1 MPEGPLTPDKRTLQV
16 DPDDIAAPPRAPFVE
31 LGLVSCFSFLRGASD
46 AVDLVLAAHALGY
59 DALGIADA
67 NSMAGVVRIHTEAK
81 TLKLR
86 PVIGCRIETVEG
98 LAFLAYPENRA
109 AYGRMC
115 RLISAGRMQ
124 TLGGEWQDKG
134 VCEIDLALLADHSEG
149 VQLILLP
156 PDDLDARFT
165 IQVPSNVIALADF
178 VSRRNRR
185 GAVRRRDIA
194 PAAKPHSSPDS
205 AAGGNVAEDEG
216 ACRTDEVSASLLPRR
231 SLRETASLAASFVD
245 LLPHIAEQLPTL
257 SHIAASYLYRGDD
270 IARIE
275 RLDHHARANGLG
287 LLATNDVHYHAPE
300 RRALQDVMTAIRHK
314 TTVAKAGHLLHPNA
328 ERHLK
333 SPAQMQRLFARWPHA
348 ITAAR
353 EVADRCDFSLD
364 ELRYEY
370 PEEIYPDGQTPQA
383 FLESEVWAGAGR
395 RYPEG
400 VPDTVRQT
408 LAREFA
414 LIAKLDLAR
423 YFLTIKDIVDF
434 ARGCEP
440 PILCQGRGSAANSA
454 VCYVLG
460 ITSVDPAK
468 HQLLFDRFI
477 SEERKE
483 PPDIDVDFEHERRE
497 EVIQYI
503 YAKYGR
509 HRAGLCATVIHYR
522 PRMAI
527 REVGKAMGL
536 SEDVT
541 SALARTVWGGW
552 GREISE
558 KHAAETGLDV
568 RDPLL
573 RRVLKLTEQMI
584 GMPRHL
590 GQHVGG
596 FILTEGALSETVP
609 IGNGAMPE
617 RSFIEWDKD
626 DIDALGIL
634 KVDVLALG
642 MLTCIRK
649 CLDLLGAHHG
659 RSLTLATVPRE
670 DPETYAML
678 RKGDSLGVFQVESRA
693 QMNMLPRLRP
703 REFYDLVIQV
713 AIVRP
718 GPIQGDMVH
727 PYLKRRRGAEPVR
740 IPAPAPEHGP
750 PDELTSIL
758 GRTLGVPIFQ
768 EQAMK
773 IALDAAKFSS
783 LEANRLRKAMATFRS
798 RGMVDELQDMMV
810 ERMVARGYDRDFA
823 QRCFNQ
829 IRGFGEYG
837 FPESHAASFAQLVYV
852 SSWLKCHYPAAFA
865 AALLNSQPMGFYAP
879 AQIVRDAVE
888 HGVAVLPVDVNAS
901 GWDCTLEKKEE
912 GVSRRGAEKKER
924 RGGVALATQPH
935 CPSNGAAGGS
945 VADEESAFGT
955 RDISAPSFSSAPLRE
970 TNLDRSHALRLGLRQ
985 IDGLPEHVAA
995 ALVSAR
1001 AAGEPFR
1008 DVADLRTRAGL
1019 SPAHIERLASADAF
1033 TSLGLTR
1040 RQALWD
1046 ARSLIAAPDL
1056 PLFRAAG
1063 VRDEGGER
1071 RTIAL
1076 PAMPLSEE
1084 VVADYQTTRL
1094 SLKAHPMAFLR
1105 ADLAARGFVRACDL
1119 RERKFRSMVQVAGVV
1134 LIRQRPGSAKGV
1146 TFITLEDETGVVN
1159 LVVWPDLKEKQRKVV
1174 MGARLMEVRGR
1185 VEYDDEVIHVIAAH
1199 MTDATERLHALSED
1213 LLSAPL
1219 ARADEVNRPVPE
1231 RGLQSGPDGH
1241 PRDVRIVPKSRDFH

>member
-1 MPEGPLTPDKRTLQV
+1 MPEGPLTPDKRTLDI
-16 DPDDIAAPPRAPFVE
+16 DPADIAPPERAPFVE
-31 LGLVSCFSFLRGASD
+31 LGLASCFSFLRGASD
-46 AVDLVLAAHALGY
+46 AVDLVLAAHAQGY
-59 DALGIADA
+59 DALGIADV
-67 NSMAGVVRIHTEAK
+67 NSLAGVVRIHTEAR
-81 TLKLR
+81 TLRMR

-98 LAFLAYPENRA
+98 LAFLAYPEDRA
-109 AYGRMC
+109 AYGRLC
-115 RLISAGRMQ
+115 RLISAGRMR
-124 TLGGEWQDKG
+124 TLDGGWQDKG
-134 VCEIDLALLADHSEG
+134 VCEIDLALLAGHAEG

-156 PDDLDARFT
+156 PDDLDAVFT
-165 IQVPSNVIALADF
+165 IKVPSNVIPF
-178 VSRRNRR
+178 RRPQESEIPDQ
-185 GAVRRRDIA
+185 VRSDERMERTAPFSELLPDIA
-194 PAAKPHSSPDS
+194 
-205 AAGGNVAEDEG
+205 G
-216 ACRTDEVSASLLPRR
+216 
-231 SLRETASLAASFVD
+231 
-245 LLPHIAEQLPTL
+245 QLPTL
-257 SHIAASYLYRGDD
+257 RHLAAAYLYRGDD

-275 RLDHHARANGLG
+275 RLDSLARAHGLA

-314 TTVAKAGHLLHPNA
+314 TTVARAGHLLHPNA

-333 SPAQMQRLFARWPHA
+333 SPAAMQRLFARWPHA
-348 ITAAR
+348 IRAAR
-353 EVADRCDFSLD
+353 EVADRCRFSLD

-370 PEEIYPDGQTPQA
+370 PEEIYPGGETPQA
-383 FLESEVWAGAGR
+383 FLESAVWAGAGR

-400 VPDTVRQT
+400 LPETVRET
-408 LAREFA
+408 LQRELA

-434 ARGCEP
+434 ARGQKP

-503 YAKYGR
+503 YRKYGR
-509 HRAGLCATVIHYR
+509 DRAGLCATVIHYR

-568 RDPLL
+568 TDPHL

-596 FILTEGALSETVP
+596 FILTESPLIETVP
-609 IGNGAMPE
+609 VGNGAMPE

-659 RSLTLATVPRE
+659 RALTLATVPRE

-727 PYLKRRRGAEPVR
+727 PYLKRRRGAEPVM
-740 IPAPAPEHGP
+740 IPAPSPEHGP

-865 AALLNSQPMGFYAP
+865 CGLLNSQPMGFYAP
-879 AQIVRDAVE
+879 AQIVRDACD
-888 HGVAVLPVDVNAS
+888 HGVKVRPVDVNHS
-901 GWDCTLEKKEE
+901 GWDCTLEK
-912 GVSRRGAEKKER
+912 G
-924 RGGVALATQPH
+924 
-935 CPSNGAAGGS
+935 
-945 VADEESAFGT
+945 
-955 RDISAPSFSSAPLRE
+955 
-970 TNLDRSHALRLGLRQ
+970 ALRLGLRQ

-1001 AAGEPFR
+1001 EVGGPFR
-1008 DVADLRTRAGL
+1008 DIADLRARAGL

-1033 TSLGLTR
+1033 TSLNLTR

-1046 ARSLIAAPDL
+1046 ARSLVAAPDL

-1063 VRDEGGER
+1063 VREEGGER
-1071 RTIAL
+1071 AAISL

-1119 RERKFRSMVQVAGVV
+1119 RARKFRSMVQVAGVV

-1159 LVVWPDLKEKQRKVV
+1159 LVVWPDLKERQRKVV
-1174 MGARLMEVRGR
+1174 MGARLIEVRGR
-1185 VEYDDEVIHVIAAH
+1185 VEYDDEVIHVIAQNL
-1199 MTDATERLHALSED
+1199 TDATHRLHALSED
-1213 LLSAPL
+1213 DLLDAPL
-1219 ARADEVNRPVPE
+1219 ARADEAGRLMPG
-1231 RGLQSGPDGH
+1231 RGPPPPRDMIDELAPQPNVTGH
-1241 PRDVRIVPKSRDFH
+1241 PRDHRILPKSRDFH

>member
-1 MPEGPLTPDKRTLQV
+1 MPDAPLTPDRRTLAL
-16 DPDDIAAPPRAPFVE
+16 DPGEIAAPSRAPFVE
-31 LGLVSCFSFLRGASD
+31 LGLASCFSFLRGASD
-46 AVDLVLAAHALGY
+46 AVDLALTAHAHGY
-59 DALGIADA
+59 DAIGIADA
-67 NSMAGVVRIHTEAK
+67 NSMAGVVRLHTEAK
-81 TLKLR
+81 ALKLR
-86 PVIGCRIETVEG
+86 PIIGCRIETTEG
-98 LAFLAYPENRA
+98 LNFLAYPKNRA
-109 AYGRMC
+109 AYGSLC
-115 RLISAGRMQ
+115 RLISAGRMRTPQ
-124 TLGGEWQDKG
+124 GEWQDKG
-134 VCEIDLALLADHSEG
+134 VCQITLAMLAEHQTD

-156 PDDLDARFT
+156 PDNLDTSFT
-165 IQVPSNVIALADF
+165 IAEPSNVVPLRA
-178 VSRRNRR
+178 
-185 GAVRRRDIA
+185 GHA
-194 PAAKPHSSPDS
+194 PTSELTAPFPDLMPYLT
-205 AAGGNVAEDEG
+205 
-216 ACRTDEVSASLLPRR
+216 CLLP
-231 SLRETASLAASFVD
+231 S
-245 LLPHIAEQLPTL
+245 L

-270 IARIE
+270 VARIE
-275 RLDHHARANGLG
+275 RLDWLARAYGLG
-287 LLATNDVHYHAPE
+287 LLATNDVHYHAAP
-300 RRALQDVMTAIRHK
+300 RRALHDVMTAIRHK
-314 TTVAKAGHLLHPNA
+314 TTVAAAGHLLRPNA

-333 SPAQMQRLFARWPHA
+333 SPQEMQRLFARWPHA
-348 ITAAR
+348 IAAAR
-353 EVADRCDFSLD
+353 AVADACAFSLD
-364 ELRYEY
+364 ELTYEY
-370 PEEIYPDGQTPQA
+370 PQEIYPSGQSPQA
-383 FLESEVWAGAGR
+383 FLESETWAGAAR

-400 VPDTVRQT
+400 LPESVRET
-408 LAREFA
+408 LSRELA
-414 LIAKLDLAR
+414 LIGKLDLAR

-434 ARGCEP
+434 ARSQSP

-503 YAKYGR
+503 YARYGR

-541 SALARTVWGGW
+541 SALARSVWGGW

-558 KHAAETGLDV
+558 RHAAESGLDIT
-568 RDPLL
+568 DPHL
-573 RRVLKLTEQMI
+573 RRVLALTQQLI

-596 FILTEGALSETVP
+596 FILTEGPLTETVP

-626 DIDALGIL
+626 DIEALGIL

-649 CLDLLGAHHG
+649 CLDLLRAHHG
-659 RSLTLATVPRE
+659 RDLTLASVPRE

-678 RKGDSLGVFQVESRA
+678 RRGDSLGVFQVESRA

-727 PYLKRRRGAEPVR
+727 PYLKRRRGAEAVQ
-740 IPAPAPEHGP
+740 IPAPAPQHGP
-750 PDELTSIL
+750 PDELSSIL

-773 IALDAAKFSS
+773 IALDAAKFTS

-810 ERMVARGYDRDFA
+810 ERMVARGYERDFA
-823 QRCFNQ
+823 ERCFNQ

-852 SSWLKCHYPAAFA
+852 SSWLKCHFPAAFA
-865 AALLNSQPMGFYAP
+865 CALLNSQPMGFYAP
-879 AQIVRDAVE
+879 AQIVRDAKE
-888 HGVAVLPVDVNAS
+888 HGVQVLPVDVNAS
-901 GWDCTLEKKEE
+901 LWDCTLEGE
-912 GVSRRGAEKKER
+912 
-924 RGGVALATQPH
+924 
-935 CPSNGAAGGS
+935 
-945 VADEESAFGT
+945 
-955 RDISAPSFSSAPLRE
+955 
-970 TNLDRSHALRLGLRQ
+970 ALRLGLRQ

-995 ALVSAR
+995 ALVAAR
-1001 AAGEPFR
+1001 AEGGAFR
-1008 DVADLRTRAGL
+1008 DVADLKERARL
-1019 SPAHIERLASADAF
+1019 SPAHVERLASADAF

-1046 ARSLIAAPDL
+1046 ARSLSPAPDL
-1056 PLFRAAG
+1056 PLFRAAAVREEGVERAG
-1063 VRDEGGER
+1063 VR
-1071 RTIAL
+1071 L

-1105 ADLAARGFVRACDL
+1105 ADLAERGFVRASEL
-1119 RERKFRSMVQVAGVV
+1119 RERKFRSMVKVAGVV

-1159 LVVWPDLKEKQRKVV
+1159 LVVWPDLKEKLRKVV
-1174 MGARLMEVRGR
+1174 MGARLIEVRGR

-1199 MTDATERLHALSED
+1199 MEDATQRLHALSED
-1213 LLSAPL
+1213 LLAAPL
-1219 ARADEVNRPVPE
+1219 ARADHVNTPLAGRRPPAPRDIIDELAPRPNVT
-1231 RGLQSGPDGH
+1231 GH
-1241 PRDVRIVPKSRDFH
+1241 PREHRILPKSRDFH

>member
-1 MPEGPLTPDKRTLQV
+1 MPDAPLTPDRRRLDI
-16 DPDDIAAPPRAPFVE
+16 DPADIAAPARASFVE
-31 LGLVSCFSFLRGASD
+31 LGLISCFSFLRGASD

-59 DALGIADA
+59 DAIGIADA
-67 NSMAGVVRIHTEAK
+67 NSMAGVVRLHTEAK
-81 TLKLR
+81 ALKLR
-86 PVIGCRIETVEG
+86 PVIGCRIETTEG
-98 LAFLAYPENRA
+98 LAFLAYPTGRA
-109 AYGRMC
+109 AYGRLC
-115 RLISAGRMQ
+115 RLISAGRMA
-124 TLGGEWQDKG
+124 TPEGEWQDKG
-134 VCEIDLALLADHSEG
+134 VCQITLAMLAAQSEG

-156 PDDLDARFT
+156 PDDLGEQFT
-165 IQVPSNVIALADF
+165 IAGESNVIPLPLAGGVRGGSEQRGLANDGPTPGL
-178 VSRRNRR
+178 SRRRE
-185 GAVRRRDIA
+185 G
-194 PAAKPHSSPDS
+194 S
-205 AAGGNVAEDEG
+205 AG
-216 ACRTDEVSASLLPRR
+216 
-231 SLRETASLAASFVD
+231 AASFASAERTAAFPD
-245 LLPHIAEQLPTL
+245 LLPHLVRLLPSL
-257 SHIAASYLYRGDD
+257 GHIAASYLYRGDD
-270 IARIE
+270 VARIE
-275 RLDHHARANGLG
+275 RLDWLARAHGLG
-287 LLATNDVHYHAPE
+287 LLATNDVHYHARE
-300 RRALQDVMTAIRHK
+300 RRALHDVMTAIRHK
-314 TTVAKAGHLLHPNA
+314 TTVAAAGHLLHPNA

-333 SPAQMQRLFARWPHA
+333 SPQEMERLFARWPHA
-348 ITAAR
+348 IAAAR
-353 EVADRCDFSLD
+353 EVADACRFSLD
-364 ELRYEY
+364 ELTYEY
-370 PEEIYPDGQTPQA
+370 PQEIYPAGQSPQA
-383 FLESEVWAGAGR
+383 YLESETWAGAAR
-395 RYPEG
+395 RYPQG
-400 VPDTVRQT
+400 VPDSVRET
-408 LAREFA
+408 LQRELA
-414 LIAKLDLAR
+414 LIGKLDLAR

-434 ARGCEP
+434 ARSQDP

-503 YAKYGR
+503 YRRYGR
-509 HRAGLCATVIHYR
+509 DRAGLCATVIHYR

-558 KHAAETGLDV
+558 KHAAESGLDIT
-568 RDPLL
+568 DPHL
-573 RRVLKLTEQMI
+573 RRVLALTQQLI

-596 FILTEGALSETVP
+596 FILTEGPLTETVP

-626 DIDALGIL
+626 DIEALGIL

-649 CLDLLGAHHG
+649 CLDLLRAHHG
-659 RSLTLATVPRE
+659 RDLTLASVPRE

-678 RKGDSLGVFQVESRA
+678 RRGDSLGVFQVESRA

-727 PYLKRRRGAEPVR
+727 PYLKRRRGAEAVQ
-740 IPAPAPEHGP
+740 IPAPAPQHGP
-750 PDELTSIL
+750 PDELSSIL
-758 GRTLGVPIFQ
+758 ARTLGVPIFQ

-773 IALDAAKFSS
+773 IALDAARFTS

-810 ERMVARGYDRDFA
+810 ERMVARGYERDFA
-823 QRCFNQ
+823 ERCFNQ

-852 SSWLKCHYPAAFA
+852 SSWLKCHFPAAFA
-865 AALLNSQPMGFYAP
+865 CALLNSQPMGFYAP
-879 AQIVRDAVE
+879 AQIVRDAAE
-888 HGVAVLPVDVNAS
+888 HGVRVLPVDVNHS
-901 GWDCTLEKKEE
+901 GWDCTLESE
-912 GVSRRGAEKKER
+912 
-924 RGGVALATQPH
+924 
-935 CPSNGAAGGS
+935 
-945 VADEESAFGT
+945 
-955 RDISAPSFSSAPLRE
+955 
-970 TNLDRSHALRLGLRQ
+970 ALRLGLRQ
-985 IDGLPEHVAA
+985 VDGLPEHVAA
-995 ALVSAR
+995 ALASAR
-1001 AAGEPFR
+1001 AEGGAFR
-1008 DVADLRTRAGL
+1008 DVADLRARAGL

-1040 RQALWD
+1040 RQTLWD
-1046 ARSLIAAPDL
+1046 ARSLSPAPDL
-1056 PLFRAAG
+1056 PLFRAAA
-1063 VRDEGGER
+1063 VREEGAER
-1071 RTIAL
+1071 AAMRL

-1094 SLKAHPMAFLR
+1094 SLKAHPLAFLR
-1105 ADLAARGFVRACDL
+1105 ADLAERGFVRASEL
-1119 RERKFRSMVQVAGVV
+1119 RERKFRSMVKVAGVV

-1159 LVVWPDLKEKQRKVV
+1159 LVVWPDLKEKLRKVV
-1174 MGARLMEVRGR
+1174 MGARLIEVRGR

-1199 MTDATERLHALSED
+1199 LEDATHRLHALSDD

-1219 ARADEVNRPVPE
+1219 ARADEVNRPVQGRKAPE
-1231 RGLQSGPDGH
+1231 PRDIIDELSVRPNVAGH
-1241 PRDVRIVPKSRDFH
+1241 PRDHRILPKSRDFH

>member
-1 MPEGPLTPDKRTLQV
+1 MPDAPLTPDKRTLDV
-16 DPDDIAAPPRAPFVE
+16 DPAAIEEPERAAFVE
-31 LGLVSCFSFLRGASD
+31 LGMASCFSFLRGASD
-46 AVDLVLAAHALGY
+46 AVDLVLAVHAQGY
-59 DALGIADA
+59 DALGIADV
-67 NSMAGVVRIHTEAK
+67 NSLAGVVRIHTEAR

-98 LAFLAYPENRA
+98 LAFLAYPEDRA
-109 AYGRMC
+109 AYGRLC
-115 RLISAGRMQ
+115 RLISAGRMR
-124 TLGGEWQDKG
+124 TPEGEWQDKG
-134 VCEIDLALLADHSEG
+134 VCQIMLAMLVDHSEG

-156 PDDLDARFT
+156 PDDLEAKFG
-165 IQVPSNVIALADF
+165 IQVPSNVVPF
-178 VSRRNRR
+178 RRP
-185 GAVRRRDIA
+185 GDDPEPFTASDSGLRRDEER
-194 PAAKPHSSPDS
+194 
-205 AAGGNVAEDEG
+205 V
-216 ACRTDEVSASLLPRR
+216 
-231 SLRETASLAASFVD
+231 LAFPD
-245 LLPHIAEQLPTL
+245 LLPHLVHQLPTL
-257 SHIAASYLYRGDD
+257 RHIAANYLYRGDD

-275 RLDHHARANGLG
+275 RLDELARAHGLG
-287 LLATNDVHYHAPE
+287 LLATNDVQYHAPE

-314 TTVAKAGHLLHPNA
+314 TTVARAGHLLHPNA

-333 SPAQMQRLFARWPHA
+333 SPAQMQRLFVRWPHA
-348 ITAAR
+348 IRAAR
-353 EVADRCDFSLD
+353 EVADACQFSLD

-370 PEEIYPDGQTPQA
+370 PEEIHPDGQTPQQY
-383 FLESEVWAGAGR
+383 LEGEVWTGAVG

-400 VPDTVRQT
+400 VPETVRAA
-408 LAREFA
+408 LERELG

-434 ARGCEP
+434 ARGCDP

-503 YAKYGR
+503 YKKYGR

-568 RDPLL
+568 TDPHL

-596 FILTEGALSETVP
+596 FILTESPLIETVP
-609 IGNGAMPE
+609 VGNGAMPE

-626 DIDALGIL
+626 DIEALGIL

-659 RSLTLATVPRE
+659 RALTLATVPRE

-727 PYLKRRRGAEPVR
+727 PYLKRRRGAEPVQ
-740 IPAPAPEHGP
+740 IPAPSPEHGP

-810 ERMVARGYDRDFA
+810 ERMVMRGYDRDFA

-865 AALLNSQPMGFYAP
+865 CGLLNSQPMGFYAP
-879 AQIVRDAVE
+879 AQIVRDARE
-888 HGVAVLPVDVNAS
+888 HGVEVRPVDVNHSA
-901 GWDCTLEKKEE
+901 WDCTLE
-912 GVSRRGAEKKER
+912 
-924 RGGVALATQPH
+924 GG
-935 CPSNGAAGGS
+935 
-945 VADEESAFGT
+945 
-955 RDISAPSFSSAPLRE
+955 
-970 TNLDRSHALRLGLRQ
+970 ALRLGLRQ

-995 ALVSAR
+995 ALMSAR
-1001 AAGEPFR
+1001 ESGGAFR
-1008 DVADLRTRAGL
+1008 DVAGLRTRGGL

-1033 TSLGLTR
+1033 TSLGLAR

-1046 ARSLIAAPDL
+1046 ARSLVPMPDL

-1063 VRDEGGER
+1063 VREEGAER
-1071 RTIAL
+1071 ADLRL

-1105 ADLAARGFVRACDL
+1105 ADLAARGFVRASDL
-1119 RERKFRSMVQVAGVV
+1119 RARKFRSMVQVAGVV

-1185 VEYDDEVIHVIAAH
+1185 VEYDDEVIHVIAQNL
-1199 MTDATERLHALSED
+1199 TDATQQLHALSDD
-1213 LLSAPL
+1213 LLDAPL
-1219 ARADEVNRPVPE
+1219 ARADEVNRPMPD
-1231 RGLQSGPDGH
+1231 RGPPLPRDMIDELAPQPNVTGH
-1241 PRDVRIVPKSRDFH
+1241 PRDHRILPKSRDFH

>member
-1 MPEGPLTPDKRTLQV
+1 MPDAPLTPDKRTLDI
-16 DPDDIAAPPRAPFVE
+16 DPADIAPPERAPFVE

-59 DALGIADA
+59 DALGIADV

-81 TLKLR
+81 TLKIR

-98 LAFLAYPENRA
+98 LAFLAYPEDRA
-109 AYGRMC
+109 AYGRLC

-124 TLGGEWQDKG
+124 TLAGEWQDKG
-134 VCEIDLALLADHSEG
+134 VCEIDLAMLAAHSEG

-156 PDDLDARFT
+156 PDDLEAELT
-165 IQVPSNVIALADF
+165 IAVPSNVVPFRRPGLDPGPLATSDP
-178 VSRRNRR
+178 
-185 GAVRRRDIA
+185 GLRRD
-194 PAAKPHSSPDS
+194 D
-205 AAGGNVAEDEG
+205 VRE
-216 ACRTDEVSASLLPRR
+216 LPF
-231 SLRETASLAASFVD
+231 AD
-245 LLPHIAEQLPTL
+245 ILPHLVRQLPTL
-257 SHIAASYLYRGDD
+257 RHLAAAYLYRGDD

-275 RLDHHARANGLG
+275 RLDSLARANGLG

-314 TTVAKAGHLLHPNA
+314 TTVAAAGHLLHPNA

-348 ITAAR
+348 IAAAR
-353 EVADRCDFSLD
+353 EVADRCRFSLD

-383 FLESEVWAGAGR
+383 FLESEVRAGAGR
-395 RYPEG
+395 RYPSG
-400 VPDTVRQT
+400 VPESVRQT
-408 LAREFA
+408 LERELA

-434 ARGCEP
+434 ARGQEP

-503 YAKYGR
+503 YRKYGR

-552 GREISE
+552 GREINE

-568 RDPLL
+568 TDPHL

-596 FILTEGALSETVP
+596 FILTEGALTETVP
-609 IGNGAMPE
+609 IGNGAMPD

-649 CLDLLGAHHG
+649 CLDLLSAHHG
-659 RSLTLATVPRE
+659 RPLTLASVPRE

-727 PYLKRRRGAEPVR
+727 PYLKRRRGAESVQ
-740 IPAPAPEHGP
+740 IPAPSPEHGP

-865 AALLNSQPMGFYAP
+865 CALLNSQPMGFYAP
-879 AQIVRDAVE
+879 AQIVRDARE
-888 HGVAVLPVDVNAS
+888 HGVAVLPVDVNHS
-901 GWDCTLEKKEE
+901 TWDCTLEGE
-912 GVSRRGAEKKER
+912 GE
-924 RGGVALATQPH
+924 
-935 CPSNGAAGGS
+935 
-945 VADEESAFGT
+945 
-955 RDISAPSFSSAPLRE
+955 PL
-970 TNLDRSHALRLGLRQ
+970 ALRLGLRQ

-1001 AAGEPFR
+1001 EAGGPFR
-1008 DVADLRTRAGL
+1008 DIADLRVRAGL
-1019 SPAHIERLASADAF
+1019 SPSHIERLASADAF

-1063 VRDEGGER
+1063 VRDEGAER
-1071 RTIAL
+1071 ATIRL

-1105 ADLAARGFVRACDL
+1105 ADLAARGFVRAADL
-1119 RERKFRSMVQVAGVV
+1119 RSRKFRSMAQVAGVV

-1146 TFITLEDETGVVN
+1146 TFITLEDETGVIN

-1185 VEYDDEVIHVIAAH
+1185 VEYDDEVIHVIAHA
-1199 MTDATERLHALSED
+1199 MTDATHRLHMLSDD

-1219 ARADEVNRPVPE
+1219 ARADEVNKPMPDRGGPRPRDMIDELAPQPNVT
-1231 RGLQSGPDGH
+1231 GH
-1241 PRDVRIVPKSRDFH
+1241 PRDHRILPKSRDFH

>member
-1 MPEGPLTPDKRTLQV
+1 MPEAPLTPDKRRIEI
-16 DPDDIAAPPRAPFVE
+16 DPEGIDPPPRAPFVE
-31 LGLVSCFSFLRGASD
+31 LGLVSCFSFLRGSSD
-46 AVDLVLAAHALGY
+46 AVDLVTTARMLGY

-67 NSMAGVVRIHTEAK
+67 NTMAGVVRVHTEAK

-86 PVIGCRIETVEG
+86 PVIGCRIETAEG
-98 LAFLAYPENRA
+98 LAFLAYPKNRV
-109 AYGRMC
+109 AYGRLC
-115 RLISAGRMQ
+115 RLISQGRMQ
-124 TLGGEWQDKG
+124 TLSGGWQDKG
-134 VCEIDLALLADHSEG
+134 VCEIDLAMLAAHSED

-156 PDDLDARFT
+156 PDELDARFT
-165 IQVPSNVIALADF
+165 IAVPSNVIPFRHPSSERQKGSETLEP
-178 VSRRNRR
+178 
-185 GAVRRRDIA
+185 VRDDG
-194 PAAKPHSSPDS
+194 K
-205 AAGGNVAEDEG
+205 VE
-216 ACRTDEVSASLLPRR
+216 L
-231 SLRETASLAASFVD
+231 TASFPQ
-245 LLPHIAEQLPTL
+245 LLPHLTAQLPTL
-257 SHIAASYLYRGDD
+257 RHLAAAYLYRGDD
-270 IARIE
+270 IARID
-275 RLDHHARANGLG
+275 RLDAMARAHGLV

-300 RRALQDVMTAIRHK
+300 RRPLNDVMTAIRHK
-314 TTVAKAGHLLHPNA
+314 TTVEAAGQLLHANA

-333 SPAQMQRLFARWPHA
+333 SPQDMVRLFARWPHA
-348 ITAAR
+348 VMTSRDI
-353 EVADRCDFSLD
+353 ADACDFSLD
-364 ELRYEY
+364 ELQYEY
-370 PEEIYPDGQTPQA
+370 PDEILPEGMSPQA
-383 FLESEVWAGAGR
+383 FLEQETWEGAKS
-395 RYPEG
+395 RYPSGLPE
-400 VPDTVRQT
+400 TVRIT
-408 LAREFA
+408 LEKELA
-414 LIAKLDLAR
+414 LIGKLDLAR

-434 ARGCEP
+434 ARTGVDP

-497 EVIQYI
+497 EVIQYL
-503 YAKYGR
+503 YRKYGR

-541 SALARTVWGGW
+541 ASLARTVWGGW
-552 GREISE
+552 GSEIGE
-558 KHAAETGLDV
+558 KHVTETGMDV
-568 RDPLL
+568 TDPHLK
-573 RRVLKLTEQMI
+573 RVLKLTSQMI

-590 GQHVGG
+590 SQHVGG
-596 FILTEGALSETVP
+596 FILTQGDLIETVP
-609 IGNGAMPE
+609 VGNGAMPD

-626 DIDALGIL
+626 DIEALGIL

-642 MLTCIRK
+642 MLTCIKK
-649 CLDLLGAHHG
+649 CFDLLEDHHQ
-659 RSLTLATVPRE
+659 RPLQLATVPRE

-727 PYLKRRRGAEPVR
+727 PYLKRRRGAEQVV
-740 IPAPAPEHGP
+740 IPAPSPQHGP
-750 PDELTSIL
+750 PDELSSIL
-758 GRTLGVPIFQ
+758 ERTLGVPIFQ

-810 ERMVARGYDRDFA
+810 ERMVNRGYDREFA
-823 QRCFNQ
+823 ERCFNQ

-837 FPESHAASFAQLVYV
+837 FPESHAASFAHLVYV
-852 SSWLKCHYPAAFA
+852 SSWLKCHFPAAFA
-865 AALLNSQPMGFYAP
+865 CALLNSQPMGFYAP
-879 AQIVRDAVE
+879 AQIVRDAAE
-888 HGVAVLPVDVNAS
+888 HGVGVLAADVNCS
-901 GWDCTLEKKEE
+901 DWDCTLEDVRGSDAHPAATRQQAAK
-912 GVSRRGAEKKER
+912 SRKP
-924 RGGVALATQPH
+924 LPQ
-935 CPSNGAAGGS
+935 AGGAVKLGEPKVS
-945 VADEESAFGT
+945 LAATGWAKQDKG
-955 RDISAPSFSSAPLRE
+955 R
-970 TNLDRSHALRLGLRQ
+970 LDRHIALRLGLRQ

-995 ALVSAR
+995 QLVAER
-1001 AAGEPFR
+1001 VENGPYR
-1008 DVADLRTRAGL
+1008 DVAELRDRAGL
-1019 SPAHIERLASADAF
+1019 SPSHVERLASADAF
-1033 TSLGLTR
+1033 QSLNLPR

-1056 PLFRAAG
+1056 PLFRAAAE
-1063 VRDEGGER
+1063 RDEGAEKA
-1071 RTIAL
+1071 RTAL
-1076 PAMPLSEE
+1076 PLMPLSEE

-1105 ADLAARGFVRACDL
+1105 ADLAERGFVRACDL

-1146 TFITLEDETGVVN
+1146 CFITLEDETGVVN

-1185 VEYDDEVIHVIAAH
+1185 VEYDDEVIHVIAQH
-1199 MTDATERLHALSED
+1199 MTDATHMLSRLSDDTLQYQ
-1213 LLSAPL
+1213 L
-1219 ARADEVNRPVPE
+1219 ARADHVNSPLPSGKINPRDDLRQGADDPAHQGAIRPRDLIDELPNT
-1231 RGLQSGPDGH
+1231 GGH
-1241 PRDVRIVPKSRDFH
+1241 PRNVRIIPKSRDFH